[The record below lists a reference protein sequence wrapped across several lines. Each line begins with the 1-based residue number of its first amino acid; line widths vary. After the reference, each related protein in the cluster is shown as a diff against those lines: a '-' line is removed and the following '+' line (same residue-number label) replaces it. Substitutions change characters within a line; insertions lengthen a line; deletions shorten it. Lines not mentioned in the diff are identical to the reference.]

1 MAMATNLIH
10 TNRSLITFDV
20 ASKISF
26 IIGEPPAETQQAIET
41 GVPTLAGIGRT
52 RLILRVAHP
61 DCSARLTTLDYRVIP
76 TRILGAAGRWQCD
89 RWLAENRLRVYFEF
103 AERQGG
109 HRRQSYC
116 RKLWKRSKFEECPA
130 VIDYPIFCVGGF
142 KAAGSSGKQSLQ
154 RTSTTSVEAGW

>member
-1 MAMATNLIH
+1 MATNLIH

-76 TRILGAAGRWQCD
+76 TRILGAVGSATDGLLKTGSEFISSLLSDKAGTVAN
-89 RWLAENRLRVYFEF
+89 L
-103 AERQGG
+103 
-109 HRRQSYC
+109 
-116 RKLWKRSKFEECPA
+116 
-130 VIDYPIFCVGGF
+130 I
-142 KAAGSSGKQSLQ
+142 AGSYG
-154 RTSTTSVEAGW
+154 SVRSSKNVPR